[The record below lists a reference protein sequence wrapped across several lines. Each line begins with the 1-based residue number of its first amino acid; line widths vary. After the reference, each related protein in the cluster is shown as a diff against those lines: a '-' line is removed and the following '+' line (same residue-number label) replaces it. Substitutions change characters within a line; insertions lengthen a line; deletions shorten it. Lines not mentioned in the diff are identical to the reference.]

1 MQGKT
6 QQRDAASGQA
16 ALHRLF
22 EEMQALMWL
31 MPVAARPTEGD
42 GRSADEIARAVEAE
56 VEAGFDNMPV

>member
-6 QQRDAASGQA
+6 QQRDAATGQA
-16 ALHRLF
+16 ALRRLF

-31 MPVAARPTEGD
+31 MPVAAPSVEDD